1 MERKYIIVH
10 MQNRK
15 EMINVL
21 LESYISNNERTYCWC
36 KIRGNYRVSC
46 WHKTSKKQLIKN
58 KVFPFIIE
66 MLENGAGFTKEEIG
80 IKNIS

>member
-21 LESYISNNERTYCWC
+21 LESYISNNERTYRWC
-36 KIRGNYRVSC
+36 KIRGNSRISV

-58 KVFPFIIE
+58 KVYPFIIE
-66 MLENGAGFTKEEIG
+66 MLENGVGFTKEEIG
-80 IKNIS
+80 LKYFY

>member
-21 LESYISNNERTYCWC
+21 LESQR
-36 KIRGNYRVSC
+36 KPFLL
-46 WHKTSKKQLIKN
+46 SKEAIH
-58 KVFPFIIE
+58 
-66 MLENGAGFTKEEIG
+66 
-80 IKNIS
+80 

>member
-21 LESYISNNERTYCWC
+21 LESYISNNERIYCWC

-46 WHKTSKKQLIKN
+46 WHKTSKKHLIKN

-80 IKNIS
+80 IKNIY

>member
-1 MERKYIIVH
+1 MKRKYIIVQ

-21 LESYISNNERTYCWC
+21 LESYISNNERIYCWC
-36 KIRGNYRVSC
+36 KIRGNSRISC

>member
-21 LESYISNNERTYCWC
+21 LESYISNNERIYCWC
-36 KIRGNYRVSC
+36 KIRGNSRVSC

-80 IKNIS
+80 IKNIY

>member
-1 MERKYIIVH
+1 MERKYIIVR

-36 KIRGNYRVSC
+36 KIRGNSRVSC

>member
-21 LESYISNNERTYCWC
+21 LESYISSNERIYCWC
-36 KIRGNYRVSC
+36 KIRGNSRVSC

>member
-21 LESYISNNERTYCWC
+21 LESYIINNERTYCWC
-36 KIRGNYRVSC
+36 KIRGNYRVSY
-46 WHKTSKKQLIKN
+46 WHKTSKKLLIKN

-66 MLENGAGFTKEEIG
+66 MLEH
-80 IKNIS
+80 

>member
-10 MQNRK
+10 MLNRK
-15 EMINVL
+15 GMINVL
-21 LESYISNNERTYCWC
+21 LESYMTNNERTYCWC
-36 KIRGNYRVSC
+36 KICGNCRTSV

-58 KVFPFIIE
+58 KVYPFIIE
-66 MLENGAGFTKEEIG
+66 MLENGKGFTKEEIG

>member
-1 MERKYIIVH
+1 MDRKYIIVH

-21 LESYISNNERTYCWC
+21 LESYISNNERIYCWC
-36 KIRGNYRVSC
+36 KIRGNSRVSC

>member
-21 LESYISNNERTYCWC
+21 LESYMTNNKRTYCWC
-36 KIRGNYRVSC
+36 KIRGNSRVSV

>member
-1 MERKYIIVH
+1 MERKYIIVQ

-21 LESYISNNERTYCWC
+21 LESYIANNKRKYCWC
-36 KIRGNYRVSC
+36 KIHGNSRVSR
-46 WHKTSKKQLIKN
+46 WNKTSKKQLIKN

-66 MLENGAGFTKEEIG
+66 MLENGAGFTEKEIG
-80 IKNIS
+80 IKNIY

>member
-21 LESYISNNERTYCWC
+21 LESYIVNNERTYCWC
-36 KIRGNYRVSC
+36 KICGNSRASC

>member
-21 LESYISNNERTYCWC
+21 LEYYISNNERIYCWC
-36 KIRGNYRVSC
+36 KIRGNSRVSC

-58 KVFPFIIE
+58 KVLPFIIE
-66 MLENGAGFTKEEIG
+66 MLENGVGFTKEEIG

>member
-21 LESYISNNERTYCWC
+21 LESYISNNERKYCWC
-36 KIRGNYRVSC
+36 KIRGNSRVSC

-66 MLENGAGFTKEEIG
+66 MLESGAGFTKEEIG

>member
-1 MERKYIIVH
+1 MKRKYIIVQ

-21 LESYISNNERTYCWC
+21 LESYISNNERIYCWC
-36 KIRGNYRVSC
+36 KIRGNSRISC
-46 WHKTSKKQLIKN
+46 WYKTSKKQLIKN

>member
-21 LESYISNNERTYCWC
+21 LESYISNNERIYCWC
-36 KIRGNYRVSC
+36 KIRGNSRVSC

>member
-1 MERKYIIVH
+1 MERKYIIVQ

-21 LESYISNNERTYCWC
+21 LESYIINNERIYRWC
-36 KIRGNYRVSC
+36 KICGNSRVSC
-46 WHKTSKKQLIKN
+46 WYKTSKKQLIKN

>member
-21 LESYISNNERTYCWC
+21 LESYIINNERTYWWC

-66 MLENGAGFTKEEIG
+66 MLENGAGFTKEEIC

>member
-15 EMINVL
+15 EMINAL

-36 KIRGNYRVSC
+36 KIRGNSRVSC
-46 WHKTSKKQLIKN
+46 WHKTRKKQLIKN
-58 KVFPFIIE
+58 KVLPFIIE
-66 MLENGAGFTKEEIG
+66 MLETAPDLQK
-80 IKNIS
+80 KKLV

>member
-21 LESYISNNERTYCWC
+21 LESYIVNNERTYWWC
-36 KIRGNYRVSC
+36 KIRGNYLVSC

>member
-21 LESYISNNERTYCWC
+21 LESYIVNNERTYFWC
-36 KIRGNYRVSC
+36 KIRGNYRASV

-66 MLENGAGFTKEEIG
+66 MLENGAGFTKEEIC

>member
-1 MERKYIIVH
+1 MKRKYIIVH
-10 MQNRK
+10 MQNKK

-21 LESYISNNERTYCWC
+21 LESYIVNNERTYYWC
-36 KIRGNYRVSC
+36 KIRGNYRVSY

-58 KVFPFIIE
+58 KVYPFIIE
-66 MLENGAGFTKEEIG
+66 MLENGKGFTKEEIG

>member
-1 MERKYIIVH
+1 MKRKYIIVH

-21 LESYISNNERTYCWC
+21 LESYISNNERIYCWC
-36 KIRGNYRVSC
+36 KIRGNSRVSC

>member
-1 MERKYIIVH
+1 

-21 LESYISNNERTYCWC
+21 LESYIVNNERTYCWC
-36 KIRGNYRVSC
+36 KICGNYRASR

>member
-1 MERKYIIVH
+1 MERKYIIVQ

-21 LESYISNNERTYCWC
+21 LESYMANNERTYCWC
-36 KIRGNYRVSC
+36 KIRGNSRVSC

-58 KVFPFIIE
+58 KVHPFIIE

-80 IKNIS
+80 IKIFS